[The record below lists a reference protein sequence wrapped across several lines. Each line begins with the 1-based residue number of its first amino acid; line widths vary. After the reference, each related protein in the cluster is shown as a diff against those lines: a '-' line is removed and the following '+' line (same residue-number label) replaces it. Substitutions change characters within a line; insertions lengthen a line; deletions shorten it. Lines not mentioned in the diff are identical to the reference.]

1 MDTNEIITFSNDQI
15 GEIRGF
21 IDNDGNPW
29 FFAGKVCDCLKLKNS
44 RESLRKIKEK
54 HLRFGERIE
63 GVTIRDTLVQTKGGK
78 QKSTIINESVLY
90 ELIFQS
96 QTEKAFHFQQWVFT
110 EVLPELR
117 KHGSYRMEGKL
128 IRHSL
133 TDTIKES
140 GENERMHGHAYSNY
154 SILINK
160 SLGLPNKNNRN
171 DFTSEELVH
180 IAKREDLVRCMVAEG
195 KSYQEIKEFL
205 ETLPKLHKKV
215 VVKVKKQISA

>member
-1 MDTNEIITFSNDQI
+1 MDTNEIITFSNDKI

-21 IDNDGNPW
+21 IDNNGNPW

-44 RESLRKIKEK
+44 SESLRKIKEK
-54 HLRFGERIE
+54 HLRFRERID
-63 GVTIRDTLVQTKGGK
+63 GLTIRDTVIIDSKGRK
-78 QKSTIINESVLY
+78 NRSKIINESVLY

-96 QTEKAFHFQQWVFT
+96 EKAFHFQQWVFT

-160 SLGLPNKNNRN
+160 SLGLPNKNDRN
-171 DFTSEELVH
+171 SFTSEELVQ
-180 IAKREDLVRCMVAEG
+180 IAKREGLVRCMVAEG
-195 KSYQEIKEFL
+195 KSYQEVKEFL

-215 VVKVKKQISA
+215 VVKVKKTN